1 MTPLPGDA
9 LLAAAGFG
17 AGALNAVAGGGSFLT
32 LPALLLAGVPPV
44 AANATS
50 TVAVLP
56 GYLGGAWGFRHEVA
70 RVPRPLMVQ
79 LTAVSLL
86 GGLLGAAL
94 LLVTS
99 NAAFTRV
106 VPWMLIFAT
115 LLFAI
120 GAGRTP
126 TGRAGNHAAPRR
138 SAAWVLPALGGVAAY
153 GGYFNGGLGILLMAV
168 LTLAKVGALGTV
180 NGLKNYVSA
189 LLAAIST
196 AIFAC
201 AGLVHWREAAL
212 MMVFSSLGGYA
223 GARLAKALSAR
234 LVHGF
239 VILTGLCMSA
249 LFFGKSA

>member
-17 AGALNAVAGGGSFLT
+17 AGVLNAVAGGGTFLT

-50 TVAVLP
+50 AVAMLP
-56 GYLGGAWGFRHEVA
+56 GYLGGAWGFRHDIALV
-70 RVPRPLMVQ
+70 RRSLVVQ
-79 LTAVSLL
+79 LTGVSLL

-106 VPWMLIFAT
+106 VPWLLIFAT

-120 GAGRTP
+120 GARRTV
-126 TGRAGNHAAPRR
+126 AGEARNQAAPRPG
-138 SAAWVLPALGGVAAY
+138 SAWRLAALGGVAAY

-168 LTLAKVGALGTV
+168 LTMAGVGGLGTV

-196 AIFAC
+196 AVFAH
-201 AGLVHWREAAL
+201 AGLIHWPEAVL
-212 MMVFSSLGGYA
+212 MMVFSTLGGYA
-223 GARLAKALSAR
+223 GARLAKALPAR
-234 LVHGF
+234 LVYVC
-239 VILTGLCMSA
+239 VIATGLCMSA

>member
-1 MTPLPGDA
+1 MTPLPSDA

-17 AGALNAVAGGGSFLT
+17 AGVLNAVAGGGSFLT

-50 TVAVLP
+50 TAAVLP

-70 RVPRPLMVQ
+70 QVRRPLMVQ
-79 LTAVSLL
+79 LTVVSLV
-86 GGLLGAAL
+86 GGVLGAAL

-106 VPWMLIFAT
+106 VPWLLIFAT
-115 LLFAI
+115 LLFAL
-120 GAGRTP
+120 AARRTCA
-126 TGRAGNHAAPRR
+126 TGTDQPEAPRR
-138 SAAWVLPALGGVAAY
+138 SAAWALPALGGVAAY

-168 LTLAKVGALGTV
+168 LTMTKVGALGTV

-196 AIFAC
+196 AIFAH

-212 MMVFSSLGGYA
+212 MMVFSTLGGYA
-223 GARLAKALSAR
+223 GARLARALPAR
-234 LVHGF
+234 LVYVL
-239 VILTGLCMSA
+239 VIATGLCMSA
-249 LFFGKSA
+249 LFFGKSE